1 MSENLIELSAFAGR
15 PETDQSGRA
24 SSVNYR
30 EKVRCIRQYITMA
43 HGSPGKQPKTV
54 ALYVRHHCRRRRHS
68 SHRISPPIRL
78 SSSRL
83 TRKRRAAQKA
93 AQVDAARCLTRMRHP
108 ITPSELILHRHQ
120 DGMIRTKQ
128 MLRWNL
134 QKNNACPAPASD
146 YKKNIRRATGA
157 RAGHLVQVF
166 QFKGASETNA

>member
-78 SSSRL
+78 SSSGAQRPDSEVPSSAES
-83 TRKRRAAQKA
+83 RPSRRR
-93 AQVDAARCLTRMRHP
+93 QVPHADATPHHTIRINFASASRWHDSDQANASLESTEKQCL
-108 ITPSELILHRHQ
+108 PSSCE
-120 DGMIRTKQ
+120 
-128 MLRWNL
+128 
-134 QKNNACPAPASD
+134 
-146 YKKNIRRATGA
+146 
-157 RAGHLVQVF
+157 
-166 QFKGASETNA
+166 

>member
-78 SSSRL
+78 SSSGAQRPDSEVPSSAES
-83 TRKRRAAQKA
+83 RPSRRR
-93 AQVDAARCLTRMRHP
+93 QVPHADA
-108 ITPSELILHRHQ
+108 TPHHT
-120 DGMIRTKQ
+120 IRI
-128 MLRWNL
+128 NL